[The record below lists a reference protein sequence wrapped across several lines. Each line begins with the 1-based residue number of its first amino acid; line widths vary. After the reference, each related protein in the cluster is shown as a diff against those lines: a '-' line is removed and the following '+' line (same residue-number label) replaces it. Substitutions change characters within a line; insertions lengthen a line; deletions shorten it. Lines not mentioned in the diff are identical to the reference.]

1 MFCSNCGNPLNGGV
15 CNVCSGAL
23 NNAQG
28 ATVVPVNQ
36 NNTGGTLLVKRPN
49 SFIGIAINIDLTI
62 DGYAYKLGND
72 QQLAFTLTPGVHTIT
87 YKVWCRR
94 LKTVQVNVVA
104 GGNYFLEFAVDWLWG
119 GFKLS
124 KNCKLQ

>member
-15 CNVCSGAL
+15 CNICGGDL
-23 NNAQG
+23 NSNQESVQ
-28 ATVVPVNQ
+28 TVNQ
-36 NNTGGTLLVKRPN
+36 GNVGGTLLVKRPN

-62 DGYAYKLGND
+62 DGYAYKVAND
-72 QQLAFTLTPGVHTIT
+72 QQLTFNLTPGVHTIT

-94 LKTVQVNVVA
+94 LKTVQLNVVA
-104 GGNYFLEFAVDWLWG
+104 GGNYYLEFAVDWLWG